1 MVAVTVLTLCMG
13 LTTGLEWWLLL
24 RFAAGIASAY
34 VLVSVSAWALPSL
47 AELGRASWSGVVF
60 AGVGIGI
67 TLVGIVTLVMS
78 STNPANVWITLGA
91 ISAVVSTVSWLPMGQ
106 VTDGVSAYSPSRECL
121 RAGEWRLIMCYGFS
135 GFGYIIPATFLPA
148 VAREL
153 VDDPRVFGWAW
164 PVFGSVAAISTVV
177 TARALRRSSSRK
189 IWMSALLIM
198 AVGVLAPVCAE
209 EPMRVE
215 G

>member
-1 MVAVTVLTLCMG
+1 
-13 LTTGLEWWLLL
+13 
-24 RFAAGIASAY
+24 
-34 VLVSVSAWALPSL
+34 
-47 AELGRASWSGVVF
+47 
-60 AGVGIGI
+60 
-67 TLVGIVTLVMS
+67 MS

-91 ISAVVSTVSWLPMGQ
+91 ISAVVSTLSWLPMGQ

-198 AVGVLAPVCAE
+198 AAGVLAPVFWRYMAAGLVAAVCVGGTFMVITMTGMLEA
-209 EPMRVE
+209 RRHAGSADKLVAA
-215 G
+215 